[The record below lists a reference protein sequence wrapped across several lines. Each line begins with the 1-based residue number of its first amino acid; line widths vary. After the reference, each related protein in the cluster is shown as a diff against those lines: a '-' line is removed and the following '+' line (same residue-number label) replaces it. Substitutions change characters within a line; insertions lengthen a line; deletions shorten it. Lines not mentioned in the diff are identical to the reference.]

1 MLVPSEVQHALTQIN
16 AYTERR
22 SEARELIAIGT
33 ADIENSLSGRH
44 NELQQSLQR
53 CVIVAAAG
61 DPLLAVCPKLIIK
74 SLYPAL
80 LTAHQVPMRR
90 HISGSRIRNMLRI
103 RNRNRAHGILPSQ
116 AESNFDRI
124 VAELVWSQVG
134 AL

>member
-44 NELQQSLQR
+44 NELQQSLQS

-61 DPLLAVCPKLIIK
+61 DPLLAVCLIIK

-90 HISGSRIRNMLRI
+90 HISGSRIRNTFWI
-103 RNRNRAHGILPSQ
+103 RNRNRAHGIWPSQ

-124 VAELVWSQVG
+124 VAELVWSQ
-134 AL
+134 